1 MGKGAGVSR
10 MSGDFLLAPNA
21 ILRDERL
28 SKIQLKVLLTLFSFR
43 DNKTTKPVCA
53 MRETIAARCGYS
65 VRVITRATS
74 DLEQLGW
81 LTKTGNGG
89 RSSPCLYELHA
100 PETVPESDEVCDAET
115 VPESVRVLPPET
127 VPESGTVP
135 ESVTVPESDTVKHLN
150 GARIGAE
157 TVPESDRGKEQTNN
171 KQDQEIGDWI
181 NPIAWAEFEAHRR
194 EIKKPL
200 SELGRTKAMNALQG
214 YDFNE
219 QQIAIDKT
227 IQNRWTGLFP
237 EKLGGTHGTS
247 KRITHAD
254 DIRGQAARAIAALD
268 ARNRGAGDRAIRS
281 DRDALQGES

>member
-1 MGKGAGVSR
+1 MVEGAGVSR
-10 MSGDFLLAPNA
+10 MSGDFVLAPNA

-100 PETVPESDEVCDAET
+100 PETVPESDEVYE
-115 VPESVRVLPPET
+115 PET
-127 VPESGTVP
+127 VPGSETVP
-135 ESVTVPESDTVKHLN
+135 ESVTVPESATVKPLN

-181 NPIAWAEFEAHRR
+181 NPVAWAEFEAHRR
-194 EIKKPL
+194 EVKKPL
-200 SELGRTKAMNALQG
+200 TELGRTKAMNALQG

-237 EKLGGTHGTS
+237 EKLGGANGTS

-254 DIRGQAARAIAALD
+254 DIRGQAARALAALD
-268 ARNRGAGDRAIRS
+268 ARNRGASDRSIRS
-281 DRDALQGES
+281 DRDVIQGESERIPDF